1 MVNLNTLEAEKKKA
15 QEEKEGNIVEAQ
27 IEVYENQNYEA
38 RNAYADAKAKR
49 GKARSKLPEEIPDD
63 SAYKEKLLEA
73 QYAKIQA
80 VTQKQSDM
88 ADEYAAEVK
97 VRQKAKEDIQ
107 VLDRELPQLYKKAE
121 QEVESV
127 KESVYVTAKETAT
140 KKQHLQQML
149 GIA

>member
-49 GKARSKLPEEIPDD
+49 GKSRAKLPEEIPEERM
-63 SAYKEKLLEA
+63 YKEQLL
-73 QYAKIQA
+73 QA
-80 VTQKQSDM
+80 DQIKASFTSPDQQKERQEVDNYKAEIRTQ
-88 ADEYAAEVK
+88 
-97 VRQKAKEDIQ
+97 QKAKETVE

-121 QEVESV
+121 QEVE
-127 KESVYVTAKETAT
+127 
-140 KKQHLQQML
+140 
-149 GIA
+149 